1 MRQRESLR
9 ESRYSCAGR
18 RVQESPKKTGSA
30 GQWHV
35 TFAFGDSC
43 HNICQT
49 MLREPQDMGQQSKAD
64 EKGYGLNESVC
75 EWDLGLLLGCCPN
88 ASPNTK
94 IKLFP

>member
-64 EKGYGLNESVC
+64 GKGYGLNESVC

-88 ASPNTK
+88 ASPKTN
-94 IKLFP
+94 IQLFP